1 MIFSGQ
7 TQACP
12 AYALVDTACLCPCPM
27 LPRSIWPHYCGAI
40 TYLIYS
46 ATEQVLLSWPQTKL
60 AEATQLPAGLEY
72 RVSTQ
77 SSVKQ
82 LKSTAQLNDAF
93 RNQFKL
99 HMT

>member
-1 MIFSGQ
+1 
-7 TQACP
+7 
-12 AYALVDTACLCPCPM
+12 M

-40 TYLIYS
+40 TYLTYS
-46 ATEQVLLSWPQTKL
+46 ATEQGLLTWPQSKL

-82 LKSTAQLNDAF
+82 LKSIAQLNDAF
-93 RNQFKL
+93 RNQLKL
-99 HMT
+99 PIT